1 MGLDIPGTPRGPG
14 AIDAEMM
21 WENASVHVQWHGTL
35 YLTAPAASSRPG
47 KDKEN
52 GMHKFFVIDT
62 NVLLH
67 NNSAVTAFAD
77 NTVVLPMTVIEEL
90 DKFKTKNDE
99 LGRNARAVIRYI
111 DRVREEEEAYARNEA
126 RDPETLTGG
135 ITHNEEGGKL
145 MIVEDDHL
153 EATPGLE
160 RDMPDNRI
168 LRAAVHIQLTN
179 QDEDV
184 ILVSKDL
191 NLRIKAAVVGIEPQD
206 WEQDK
211 THPDELYN
219 GFREQTVDGAAI
231 DEFYR
236 EGTLTLKGESLLP
249 NEFVVLTA
257 VGNASQS
264 AIARAAGT
272 HAVVPINKNWGK
284 TYGIT
289 GRSAEQR
296 MALQL
301 LMDPAV
307 KLVSLVG
314 SAGTGKTLL
323 ALAAGL
329 EALRIDDSAMKNG
342 HDMYYGYEKI
352 LVTRPII
359 PMGKDIGYLPG
370 SKDKKM
376 ANWMQP
382 VFDNLSFLMHVG
394 PGGGKQT
401 VGKAADRKVQ
411 ELIAD
416 DLIELEALTYIRGR
430 SIAKQYIVVDEAQNL
445 TPHEIKTIVSRA
457 GEGTKIVLTGDPYQ
471 IDNPYLD
478 ASSNGLIYCV
488 ERMKHLALFGHV
500 TLKKA
505 ERSELA
511 AAAASVL

>member
-1 MGLDIPGTPRGPG
+1 
-14 AIDAEMM
+14 
-21 WENASVHVQWHGTL
+21 
-35 YLTAPAASSRPG
+35 
-47 KDKEN
+47 
-52 GMHKFFVIDT
+52 MHKFFVIDT

-67 NNSAVTAFAD
+67 THIALEAFAD

-90 DKFKTKNDE
+90 DRFKTKSDE

-111 DRVREEEEAYARNEA
+111 DRVREEEEAYARNEG
-126 RDPETLTGG
+126 REPETLTEG
-135 ITHNEEGGKL
+135 ITHNDDGGKL
-145 MIVEDDHL
+145 MIIEDEHL
-153 EATPGLE
+153 EPTQGLE

-168 LRAAVHIQLTN
+168 LRAAVHIQLAN
-179 QDEDV
+179 PESEV
-184 ILVSKDL
+184 LLVSKDL
-191 NLRIKAAVVGIEPQD
+191 NLRIKAAVVGIEPVD

-211 THPDELYN
+211 VNADELYQ
-219 GFREQTVDGAAI
+219 GFRHISVSGDAI
-231 DEFYR
+231 DALYA
-236 EGTLTLKGESLLP
+236 EGKTELKGVELKP
-249 NEFVVLTA
+249 NEFTVLTA
-257 VGNASQS
+257 SGNESQS
-264 AIARAAGT
+264 AVARAVSEREVAM
-272 HAVVPINKNWGK
+272 INKGWNK
-284 TYGIT
+284 AYGIS
-289 GRSAEQR
+289 GRSVEQR

-301 LMDPAV
+301 LMDPSV
-307 KLVSLVG
+307 TLVTLVG

-329 EALRIDDSAMKNG
+329 ESLRVDDNALKNG
-342 HDMYYGYEKI
+342 TDLPYGYEKI

-376 ANWMQP
+376 ASWMQP

-411 ELIAD
+411 ELLSD
-416 DLIELEALTYIRGR
+416 DLLELEALTYIRGR

-445 TPHEIKTIVSRA
+445 TPHEVKTIVSRA
-457 GEGTKIVLTGDPYQ
+457 GDGTKIVLTGDPYQ

-488 ERMKHLALFGHV
+488 ERMKQLRLFGHV
-500 TLKKA
+500 LLKKA

-511 AAAASVL
+511 AAAAQYL

>member
-1 MGLDIPGTPRGPG
+1 
-14 AIDAEMM
+14 
-21 WENASVHVQWHGTL
+21 
-35 YLTAPAASSRPG
+35 
-47 KDKEN
+47 
-52 GMHKFFVIDT
+52 MHKFFVLDT

-67 NNSAVTAFAD
+67 SQSAIQSFAD

-90 DKFKTKNDE
+90 DRFKTKTDE

-111 DRVREEEEAYARNEA
+111 DRIREEEEAYARNEG
-126 RDPETLTGG
+126 REPESLTRG
-135 ITHNEEGGKL
+135 IPHNDAGGKL
-145 MIVEDDHL
+145 MVVEDAHL
-153 EATPGLE
+153 EPTPGLE

-168 LRAAVHIQLTN
+168 LRAAVHIQLEN

-184 ILVSKDL
+184 ILVTKDL
-191 NLRIKAAVVGIEPQD
+191 NLRIKAAVAGIEPQD
-206 WEQDK
+206 WERDK
-211 THPDELYN
+211 VRENELYT
-219 GFREQTVDGAAI
+219 GFRENPAGKEEIDAFYKDG
-231 DEFYR
+231 ELR
-236 EGTLTLKGESLLP
+236 LPGTELLP
-249 NEFVVLTA
+249 NEFVILT
-257 VGNASQS
+257 NRTNPSQS
-264 AIARAAGT
+264 AIGRASGQDKI
-272 HAVVPINKNWGK
+272 VGLNKNWTK
-284 TYGIT
+284 IYGVS

-301 LMDPAV
+301 LMDPEV

-329 EALRIDDSAMKNG
+329 EAMRLDDNALKSGAEMPF
-342 HDMYYGYEKI
+342 GYEKM

-376 ANWMQP
+376 SNWMQP
-382 VFDNLSFLMHVG
+382 VFDNLSFLRHVG

-411 ELIAD
+411 ELLD
-416 DLIELEALTYIRGR
+416 DDVVDMEALTYIRGR
-430 SIAKQYIVVDEAQNL
+430 SIAKQFIVVDEAQNL

-457 GEGTKIVLTGDPYQ
+457 GEGTKIVLTGDPAQ

-478 ASSNGLIYCV
+478 ASSNGLVYAV
-488 ERMKHLALFGHV
+488 ARMKHLKLFGHV

-511 AAAASVL
+511 AAAAANL

>member
-1 MGLDIPGTPRGPG
+1 
-14 AIDAEMM
+14 
-21 WENASVHVQWHGTL
+21 
-35 YLTAPAASSRPG
+35 
-47 KDKEN
+47 
-52 GMHKFFVIDT
+52 MHKFFVLDT

-67 NNSAVTAFAD
+67 SQTAIESFAD

-90 DKFKTKNDE
+90 DRFKSKMDE

-111 DRVREEEEAYARNEA
+111 DRVREEEEAYARNDG
-126 RDPETLTGG
+126 RDPESLTAG
-135 ITHNEEGGKL
+135 ITHNEAGGKL
-145 MIVEDDHL
+145 MVIEDDCL
-153 EATPGLE
+153 EPTPGLE

-168 LRAAVHIQLTN
+168 LCAAIHIQLTN

-184 ILVSKDL
+184 ILVTKDL
-191 NLRIKAAVVGIEPQD
+191 NLRIKAAVAGIETQD
-206 WEQDK
+206 WLRDRVNI
-211 THPDELYN
+211 DELYS
-219 GFREQTVDGAAI
+219 GFREINVDKADI
-231 DEFYR
+231 DAFYR
-236 EGTLTLKGESLLP
+236 EGRLGLPSADLYP
-249 NEFVVLTA
+249 NEFVILTA
-257 VGNASQS
+257 SSNASQS
-264 AIARAAGT
+264 AIGRASGANE
-272 HAVVPINKNWGK
+272 VVALNKGWTK
-284 TYGIT
+284 IYGVG
-289 GRSAEQR
+289 GRSVEQR
-296 MALQL
+296 IAIQL
-301 LMDPAV
+301 LMDPNV

-329 EALRIDDSAMKNG
+329 EAMRVDDNALKSGVDLA
-342 HDMYYGYEKI
+342 YGYEKM

-401 VGKAADRKVQ
+401 VGKAADRKV
-411 ELIAD
+411 EDLLAD
-416 DLIELEALTYIRGR
+416 EIVEMEALTYIRGR
-430 SIAKQYIVVDEAQNL
+430 SIAKQFIVVDEAQNL

-457 GEGTKIVLTGDPYQ
+457 GEGTKIVLTGDPDQ

-478 ASSNGLIYCV
+478 SSSNGLIYAV
-488 ERMKHLALFGHV
+488 ARMKHLKLFGHV

-511 AAAASVL
+511 AAAATEL